1 MVILLPKVE
10 ERRIRRMAIMN
21 GAVAETISEK
31 SGDIECEQSAPQNVN
46 DTDQAK
52 DISNRNALLKKLEET
67 LSNPLHRRLLNAYAS
82 TDINFAK
89 ESMEH
94 QLASIL
100 LEVLD
105 RAD

>member
-1 MVILLPKVE
+1 MT
-10 ERRIRRMAIMN
+10 IMN
-21 GAVAETISEK
+21 SAVAKTISEK
-31 SGDIECEQSAPQNVN
+31 SGDIECEQFAPQNVN
-46 DTDQAK
+46 NTHQADQTK
-52 DISNRNALLKKLEET
+52 DISNRNALLKKLDET

-89 ESMEH
+89 GSMER